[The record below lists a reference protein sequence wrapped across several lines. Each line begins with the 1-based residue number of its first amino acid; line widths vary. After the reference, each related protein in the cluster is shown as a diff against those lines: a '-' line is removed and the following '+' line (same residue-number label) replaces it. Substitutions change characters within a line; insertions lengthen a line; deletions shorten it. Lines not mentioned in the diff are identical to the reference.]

1 MFQRTGYL
9 YSGNSANLADVIDAN
24 NLIAVN
30 TSCFAL
36 GSDSVAGA
44 CSGNTGITAGAGTL
58 AFFFP
63 GGSYKSQI
71 TAVNKYLDGDVW
83 FAGLEGL
90 KFTSVGLLPEE

>member
-1 MFQRTGYL
+1 MFNNMFILVRLKKMHQLNGNYISLLNTVQGSMTSGTGLTGYP
-9 YSGNSANLADVIDAN
+9 YSGNGANLADVIDAN

-63 GGSYKSQI
+63 GGSY
-71 TAVNKYLDGDVW
+71 
-83 FAGLEGL
+83 
-90 KFTSVGLLPEE
+90 